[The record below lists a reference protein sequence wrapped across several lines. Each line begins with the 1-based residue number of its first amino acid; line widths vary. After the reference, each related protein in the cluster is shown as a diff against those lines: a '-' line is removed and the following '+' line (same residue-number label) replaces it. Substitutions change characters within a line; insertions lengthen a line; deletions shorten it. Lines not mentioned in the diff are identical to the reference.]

1 MKADDKIRA
10 GIIGI
15 GNWGRYGHVPVL
27 QLLPKFE
34 IVAVASRRQ
43 EAAEQLARE
52 FSIAHAFV
60 DADELIHH
68 PDVDLVIVLPPAP
81 QHARYVRAAIAARKS
96 IYCEWPLTTTLADT
110 EDLLRRAQDAGIR
123 HSVAFSAGWVQA
135 PATSATF

>member
-43 EAAEQLARE
+43 ETAEQLARE
-52 FSIAHAFV
+52 FGIAHAFV

-81 QHARYVRAAIAARKS
+81 QHTRYVRAARLHQFI
-96 IYCEWPLTTTLADT
+96 
-110 EDLLRRAQDAGIR
+110 DLVSEA
-123 HSVAFSAGWVQA
+123 
-135 PATSATF
+135 SATGIKQTVDFWPAV